1 MLPRGSRGRDVP
13 ARAVAAT
20 ESLVRGLAPGAG
32 DRAPNRRGA
41 GLRAVGRRA
50 RGRGPCSRGRPG
62 QGPWG
67 QGVGAPSLLPA
78 SIVRRL
84 GACVGDAIVPS
95 VRWLVPDGRVALG
108 HPEWPEIDDR
118 IRRAPTGEEPL
129 DRRASGDAPYTS
141 VVSKARDAPPRRRWC
156 ARSPG

>member
-50 RGRGPCSRGRPG
+50 RGRGPRSRGRPS

-67 QGVGAPSLLPA
+67 QGVGAPSLLPT
-78 SIVRRL
+78 SIVGRS
-84 GACVGDAIVPS
+84 GACVGDAIAPS
-95 VRWLVPDGRVALG
+95 LDRPVPDGRAALG
-108 HPEWPEIDDR
+108 HPERSEIDDR
-118 IRRAPTGEEPL
+118 IRRAPPGEEPL
-129 DRRASGDAPYTS
+129 DRRGGGGPVPPPPPPHTRGGPQRAP
-141 VVSKARDAPPRRRWC
+141 R
-156 ARSPG
+156 